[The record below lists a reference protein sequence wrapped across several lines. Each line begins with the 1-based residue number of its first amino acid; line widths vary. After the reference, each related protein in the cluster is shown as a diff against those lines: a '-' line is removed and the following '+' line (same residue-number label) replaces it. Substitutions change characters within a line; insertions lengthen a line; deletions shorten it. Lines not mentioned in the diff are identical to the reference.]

1 MDLYKTECFVCY
13 CYVIYRYWIFYLDN
27 SFFESFVVEMKLA
40 YDLKSKL
47 NDDLALIFNVFVVVE
62 SIGEFF
68 YNISCN
74 WK

>member
-1 MDLYKTECFVCY
+1 M
-13 CYVIYRYWIFYLDN
+13 
-27 SFFESFVVEMKLA
+27 VEMKLA